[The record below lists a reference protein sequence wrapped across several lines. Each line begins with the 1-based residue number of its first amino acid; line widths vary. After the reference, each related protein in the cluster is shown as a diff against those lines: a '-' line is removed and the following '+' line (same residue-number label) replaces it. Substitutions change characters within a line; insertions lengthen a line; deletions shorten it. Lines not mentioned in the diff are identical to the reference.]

1 MPDPSTSVQM
11 PEDPPSHCGDIMI
24 ETILPADVVAVDTF
38 DDPPDATLLPEE
50 ESIVAKAIEK
60 RRREFTTARHCA
72 RAALARLGVPPQP
85 ILAGRLNE
93 PLWPAGV
100 VGTITHCAGY
110 RGVVVAADSK
120 ITTVGIDAEPN
131 EPLTNGVLE
140 SVALPDERVHVAEL
154 LEARPEIRWDRMLFC
169 AKEAVYKSWFPLAQR
184 WLDFD
189 DAVVTL
195 RPGSAGASTGGFDA
209 RLLVVG
215 PRVAGRR
222 LTGFSGRWMVEQGL
236 ILTAIVVPVSAPV
249 RPARVRET
257 AGTR

>member
-1 MPDPSTSVQM
+1 
-11 PEDPPSHCGDIMI
+11 MI
-24 ETILPADVVAVDTF
+24 ERILPADVVAVDTF
-38 DDPPDATLLPEE
+38 DDPPDATLLAEE

-72 RAALARLGVPPQP
+72 RAALVRLGLPPSP

-100 VGTITHCAGY
+100 VGTITHCPGY
-110 RGVVVAADSK
+110 RGVVVAADTR

-131 EPLTNGVLE
+131 EPLTAGVLE

-154 LEARPEIRWDRMLFC
+154 LQARPEVRWDRMLFC

-184 WLDFD
+184 WLDFE
-189 DAVVTL
+189 DAVVTM
-195 RPGSAGASTGGFDA
+195 RPGSAGAATGVFDA

-215 PRVAGRR
+215 PRVGGRR
-222 LTGFSGRWMVEQGL
+222 LTGFTGRWLVEQGL
-236 ILTAIVVPVSAPV
+236 ILTAIVVPVAVPARPV
-249 RPARVRET
+249 RPHAAAGVR
-257 AGTR
+257 